1 MADST
6 NAPGIVPY
14 LKLAVEKQASDLF
27 FTTHSPVMIKING
40 EMHSVGKT
48 ELTSAQIRELA
59 NGILTPEQRTEFNEE
74 LELDFATQAGGL
86 GRFRVNLFHQRGR
99 PSMVLR
105 YVRNA
110 IPTLDE
116 LGLPETLKDLI
127 LEKRGMILMVGA
139 TGSGKSTTLAAM
151 INHRNENASGHIL
164 TIEDP
169 IEFVHPNKRAIINQ
183 RELGQ
188 DTKSYERALHSAL
201 REAPDVIL
209 IGEIRSR
216 ETMESCVQLSGTG
229 HLAIS
234 TLHAN
239 NAYQT
244 LQRIINMYPDFLRA
258 QLYMDLALNL
268 RAVISQRLVRRKEG
282 GRTAALE
289 VMVVTPYIADLILKG
304 DVDGIREAMAE
315 SSDSRMQTF
324 DDALYDLYRSGEI
337 ALEEALSNA
346 DSRAN
351 LETRVN
357 FGG

>member
-201 REAPDVIL
+201 REAPSAERLLAANFPFAFGCAFALGARWPPRDARWGNA
-209 IGEIRSR
+209 GEAWPK
-216 ETMESCVQLSGTG
+216 G
-229 HLAIS
+229 
-234 TLHAN
+234 
-239 NAYQT
+239 
-244 LQRIINMYPDFLRA
+244 
-258 QLYMDLALNL
+258 
-268 RAVISQRLVRRKEG
+268 G
-282 GRTAALE
+282 GRE
-289 VMVVTPYIADLILKG
+289 
-304 DVDGIREAMAE
+304 
-315 SSDSRMQTF
+315 
-324 DDALYDLYRSGEI
+324 
-337 ALEEALSNA
+337 
-346 DSRAN
+346 
-351 LETRVN
+351 
-357 FGG
+357 

>member
-1 MADST
+1 MSEASQL
-6 NAPGIVPY
+6 PGIVPY

-27 FTTHSPVMIKING
+27 FTTGSPVMIKING
-40 EMHSVGKT
+40 EMHAVGKT
-48 ELTSAQIRELA
+48 EMTSGQLRELA
-59 NGILTPEQRTEFNEE
+59 NGILTPEQREEFAEE

-99 PSMVLR
+99 PAMVLR
-105 YVRNA
+105 YVRNTV
-110 IPTLDE
+110 PTLDE

-127 LEKRGMILMVGA
+127 LEKRGMLLMVGA

-164 TIEDP
+164 TVEDP
-169 IEFVHPNKRAIINQ
+169 IEFLHPNKRSIINQ

-216 ETMESCVQLSGTG
+216 ETMESCVQLAGTG

-244 LQRIINMYPDFLRA
+244 LQRIINMYPDYLRG

-268 RAVISQRLVRRKEG
+268 RAVISQRLVRRKAG
-282 GRTAALE
+282 GRVAALE
-289 VMVVTPYIADLILKG
+289 VMVVTPYIADLILRG
-304 DVDGIREAMAE
+304 EVDGVREAMAE

-324 DDALYDLYRSGEI
+324 DDALYALYQADEI
-337 ALEEALSNA
+337 SMEEALSNA

-351 LETRVN
+351 LETRIN
-357 FGG
+357 FGR